1 MKLFRNSSKSKA
13 NLPTEC
19 QRSSSSKATSR
30 AAEKKPAPT
39 VAIISE
45 TETSSASSDEL
56 NLRSSPDSET
66 APSTSASATKVHSPY
81 ALLQMFRLEEH
92 PFEKIHQH
100 QVVDLD
106 DYSSVGSG
114 GPGGLNFFDDDDD
127 SSAVSLA
134 ESNHSAVQNL
144 HAEFL
149 VEKEKPC
156 RKPQHREPTILPFNC
171 IRTMQPERV
180 EI

>member
-1 MKLFRNSSKSKA
+1 
-13 NLPTEC
+13 
-19 QRSSSSKATSR
+19 
-30 AAEKKPAPT
+30 
-39 VAIISE
+39 
-45 TETSSASSDEL
+45 
-56 NLRSSPDSET
+56 
-66 APSTSASATKVHSPY
+66 
-81 ALLQMFRLEEH
+81 MFRLEEH
-92 PFEKIHQH
+92 SFEKIH

-106 DYSSVGSG
+106 DYSSVGSD
-114 GPGGLNFFDDDDD
+114 GGLHLVFDDDDDD

-149 VEKEKPC
+149 VEQPSC
-156 RKPQHREPTILPFNC
+156 RKPQHREQINLPFNC